1 MQVLLLSV
9 SAHITKQLGMAP
21 GGEFRAAYREVWM
34 TIIKVYKQWHCILFN
49 LFPLDSEVW
58 GVPYFFC
65 NTFFV
70 KTWKYIVIR
79 KYACM
84 RLLKTSVRLTDLFIE
99 YYILCTSKWTCEI
112 LKCVCLFVYR
122 LYDFILPSGRPKY
135 AVFLVVSFRILR
147 LVKYWQLF
155 IVRTLCFQSWKC
167 VIR

>member
-34 TIIKVYKQWHCILFN
+34 TIIKVYKQWHCILIN
-49 LFPLDSEVW
+49 LFPLDSLKFEV
-58 GVPYFFC
+58 FLISFA
-65 NTFFV
+65 TLFFV

-122 LYDFILPSGRPKY
+122 LYDFILPSGWPKY
-135 AVFLVVSFRILR
+135 AVFSCCVV
-147 LVKYWQLF
+147 
-155 IVRTLCFQSWKC
+155 
-167 VIR
+167 

>member
-112 LKCVCLFVYR
+112 LFWN
-122 LYDFILPSGRPKY
+122 
-135 AVFLVVSFRILR
+135 VSAF
-147 LVKYWQLF
+147 LF
-155 IVRTLCFQSWKC
+155 IGYMTLFCLQVGQNMQFFLLC
-167 VIR
+167 RLGFLD